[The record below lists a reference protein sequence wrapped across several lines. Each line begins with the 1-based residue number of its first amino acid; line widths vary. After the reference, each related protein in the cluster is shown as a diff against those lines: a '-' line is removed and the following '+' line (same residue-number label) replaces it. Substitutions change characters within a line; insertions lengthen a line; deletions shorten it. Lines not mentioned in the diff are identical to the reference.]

1 MLDILLNL
9 GCFVFGMSIGKAQGI
24 NTDITKQ
31 TDYMQELIDKAY
43 ESRDA
48 MRQMVLD
55 AEQKAETW
63 ERRYWNL
70 IEEETEEE
78 DEEEQQ

>member
-1 MLDILLNL
+1 MFDILFNL
-9 GCFVFGMSIGKAQGI
+9 GCFLFGMGIGKARGI

-31 TDYMQELIDKAY
+31 TDYMQDLIDKAY

-48 MRQMVLD
+48 MKQMWID

-70 IEEETEEE
+70 FEE
-78 DEEEQQ
+78 DEEENEEE